1 VGRRKVGN
9 RDLEFTIEEL
19 FGNSSFIITRAV
31 SELTFFIVPLQNLW
45 QAWPSSSSRRQPMA
59 RTTGGRLI
67 CKALK
72 LEGVRNIF
80 GLAGDHI
87 LPTLDVMADEDF
99 RIIDTRH
106 EQAAVH
112 MADAWSRITETPGVC
127 MYTTP
132 GFANA
137 IPGLTNA
144 MHSEAPVISIAGCAD
159 GRDLGRGAQQEID
172 QVGMAA
178 PVCKASFMV
187 HDISRIPEFIARAI
201 RLAFSGRRGP
211 VHLTIP
217 IDLQEQTVDED
228 QVVFAVADQYRG
240 KATILAQPALVRQAI
255 ELLRH
260 AQKPLVIAGSAAGY
274 TLSGEILQR
283 FVETTRLPVLTE
295 EQSRGLISDNHPYAF
310 GFFERGLN
318 RAASKVRDADLVL
331 LLGRKQDFTI
341 GFCRPPHVAAGAK
354 IIQIDP
360 SPLEIARNRGVAVGM
375 VGDVSSV
382 LEQMTS
388 EAQTHTWKEL
398 PWLEELRDARRAQ
411 AQWAE
416 NLAVGETPMHALFVH
431 RVVQSMLQSDDCL
444 VFDGG
449 DFCHF
454 GRSYLPALKP
464 KRWLYV
470 SSLGML
476 GSALPSALAA
486 KVAYPD
492 SRVIML
498 GGDGS
503 FGFNAM
509 EFDTAVRHKL
519 NIVAVLGNDSAWGID
534 RQIQLGLYGRAVATD
549 LLQTRYDQVVQGL
562 GGYGEFVAR
571 AEELEPGLRR
581 AFAAGKP
588 ALVNVAV
595 RQVVS
600 PRGEAAIA
608 RRKAQ

>member
-1 VGRRKVGN
+1 
-9 RDLEFTIEEL
+9 
-19 FGNSSFIITRAV
+19 
-31 SELTFFIVPLQNLW
+31 
-45 QAWPSSSSRRQPMA
+45 MA
-59 RTTGGRLI
+59 RVTGSHLI
-67 CKALK
+67 CKALE
-72 LEGVRNIF
+72 LEGVKNIF

-87 LPTLDVMADEDF
+87 LPVLDVMADRDF

-112 MADAWSRITETPGVC
+112 MADAWNRITEQPGVC

-144 MHSEAPVISIAGCAD
+144 MHTEGAIISIAGCAD
-159 GRDLGRGAQQEID
+159 LHDLGKGAQQEID
-172 QVGMAA
+172 QVGMAG
-178 PVCKASFMV
+178 PVTKGSFMV
-187 HDISRIPEFIARAI
+187 YDARRIPEFIARAL

-217 IDLQEQTVDED
+217 IDVQEQSVDED
-228 QVVFAVADQYRG
+228 EVVIAEPEYRVQGSVLAD
-240 KATILAQPALVRQAI
+240 PELVRQAVAM
-255 ELLRH
+255 LRQ
-260 AQKPLVIAGSAAGY
+260 AQKPLIIAGSAAGY
-274 TLSGEILQR
+274 TLSGEALQR
-283 FVETTRLPVLTE
+283 FVETTRLPVITE
-295 EQSRGLISDNHPYAF
+295 EHARGLIPDDHPYVF

-318 RAASKVRDADLVL
+318 RAAAKLRDADAVV

-341 GFCRPPHVAAGAK
+341 GFCRPPNVAADAK

-360 SPLEIARNRGVAVGM
+360 SPLEIARNRGVEVGM
-375 VGDVSSV
+375 IGDVTSV
-382 LEQMTS
+382 LDQMTK
-388 EAQTHTWKEL
+388 EAASHTWKDL
-398 PWLEELRDARRAQ
+398 PWLDELRGVRAEQ
-411 AQWAE
+411 MAWAE
-416 NLAVGETPMHALFVH
+416 GLARPETPMHSMFVQKTLKSIL
-431 RVVQSMLQSDDCL
+431 RPDDCL

-454 GRSYLPALKP
+454 GRLFLPARKP

-476 GSALPSALAA
+476 GSGLPTALAA

-498 GGDGS
+498 TGDGA

-519 NIVAVLGNDSAWGID
+519 NIVGILGNDAAWGID
-534 RQIQLGLYGRAVATD
+534 RQIQLGLYGRPVATD

-562 GGYGEFVAR
+562 GGYGELVERPEDLAP
-571 AEELEPGLRR
+571 ALQR
-581 AFAAGKP
+581 AFAAGRP
-588 ALVNVAV
+588 ALLNVAV
-595 RQVVS
+595 QRAIS
-600 PRGEAAIA
+600 PRAEAAIG
-608 RRKAQ
+608 RRKAATPK